1 MAVGANVFG
10 IGLSGLRAAQVG
22 LATTSHNIA
31 NAGTPGYSRQRLDL
45 AAGVPLFDSGSY
57 FGSGV
62 RLLEVRRSYDQF
74 LTHELR
80 SETALA
86 AEQRLH
92 HTLAA
97 GLDALLS
104 DPATGLAASLQGY
117 FDALQEAAADPASG
131 TARQLLLDQVDGLAG
146 RFRDLDGGLRRAHDA
161 VEAEARGAVE
171 SINALAAEVARL
183 NRGIAQARGQGAV
196 PNDLLDQ
203 RDELVRQ
210 LSAQVGVTTLMQ
222 DDGSLNVYIGTG
234 QTLVVGS
241 ESYRL
246 TLAPR
251 GVDRPMVGVLL
262 EGGGGGQVE
271 VTSQVRGGALG
282 AAIAFEGGLLSD
294 AERRLGQIALGLA
307 DAMNAQHRL
316 GMDQNGR
323 IGGDLF
329 TAVNDPTLT
338 SARALAQASNSGD
351 ARLDVTIDSLADLGD
366 SDYLLSYDGS
376 AYQLVRMSDKAL
388 IGTFASLPQGLGSE
402 GFSIAL
408 AGGSPAP
415 GDSFIV
421 RPTAG
426 AAQQMR
432 RVVPDGASLALA
444 SPVRAAAAAD
454 NLGDASI
461 GALAVGGL
469 TGSPLANAVNLTYDE
484 SVGGFLVGTPPGGI
498 LAYDPAA
505 DTGSNLAL
513 TVPGFGEL
521 RFVVNGTP
529 ENGDLLTIESNLLGT
544 GDNKNVLALAG
555 VPGSPLLLG
564 GTASLAQAYELTV
577 GEIASRTRGLSL
589 SADTQERLLQRAQE
603 SREALSGVNLDE
615 EAAALLR
622 YQQAYEA
629 SARVIA
635 ASDELFQT
643 LLNALGG

>member
-1 MAVGANVFG
+1 MAVGANLFG
-10 IGLSGLRAAQVG
+10 VSLSGLRAAQLG

-80 SETALA
+80 SETAFA

-97 GLDALLS
+97 GVDALLS
-104 DPATGLAASLQGY
+104 DTGTSLAASLQGY
-117 FDALQEAAADPASG
+117 FDALQEVAADPASG
-131 TARQLLLDQVDGLAG
+131 TARQFLLDQADGLAG
-146 RFRDLDGGLRRAHDA
+146 RFRDLDGRLRQTHDA

-171 SINALAAEVARL
+171 SINTLAAEVARL
-183 NRGIAQARGQGAV
+183 NRGIAQARGQGAA

-203 RDELVRQ
+203 RDELMRQ
-210 LSAQVGVTTLMQ
+210 LAAQVGVTTLMQ
-222 DDGSLNVYIGTG
+222 DDGSLNIYIGSG

-246 TLAPR
+246 ALAPR
-251 GVDRPMVGVLL
+251 GADRPTAGVLL

-282 AAIAFEGGLLSD
+282 AAD

-338 SARALAQASNSGD
+338 SARALAQVSNSGN
-351 ARLDVTIDSLADLGD
+351 ARLDVMIDSVADLGE

-408 AGGSPAP
+408 ASGSPAP
-415 GDSFIV
+415 GDGFII

-432 RVVPDGASLALA
+432 RVAADGASLALA

-454 NLGDASI
+454 NLGAAGI
-461 GALAVGGL
+461 GAVAVGGL
-469 TGSPLANAVNLTYDE
+469 TGIPLANAVNLTYDE

-498 LAYDPAA
+498 LAYDPVA
-505 DTGSNLAL
+505 DSGSTLAL
-513 TVPGFGEL
+513 TVPGFGEM
-521 RFVVNGTP
+521 RFVVTGTP

-544 GDNKNVLALAG
+544 GDNKNALALAG
-555 VPGSPLLLG
+555 LQESPLLLR

-577 GEIASRTRGLSL
+577 GEIASRTRSLSL

-615 EAAALLR
+615 EAADLLR

-635 ASDELFQT
+635 ASNELFRT